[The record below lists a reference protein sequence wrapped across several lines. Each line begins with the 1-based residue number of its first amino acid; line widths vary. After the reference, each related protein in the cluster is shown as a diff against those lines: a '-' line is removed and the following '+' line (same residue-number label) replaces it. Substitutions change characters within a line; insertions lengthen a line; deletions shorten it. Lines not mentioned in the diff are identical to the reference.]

1 MANNVQFGLSNV
13 HIAKMN
19 ADGTYGTI
27 REYDLPVNLSLEH
40 QSNLQDFFAGNNKVA
55 SVETDQGFSGSLE
68 GMYFPDW
75 FLTEILNQVVDDDGA
90 ILQGGGE
97 KSSYFALGFQF
108 EGDENATRV
117 WACKCK
123 ATPPKGSH
131 QTTDEGVNADH
142 ETIDISATSRT
153 FTEGSGSSAQTWKY
167 AVSIMRDKTETHAA
181 YESYFDAV
189 PHAVMSAEAEVA
201 DTKLASLTIGTLR
214 LDPSFKASTTEY
226 EASTT
231 SSTVAVTAITRDED
245 ATVAIKNGS
254 TTVTNGGSASLSAG
268 ENTITVTV
276 TNGTE
281 ERVYTVIVTKS

>member
-1 MANNVQFGLSNV
+1 MANAIQYGLSNV
-13 HIAKMN
+13 RISKML
-19 ADGTYGTI
+19 ADGTYGPI
-27 REYDLPVNLSLEH
+27 REYDLPVNLSLER
-40 QSNLQDFFAGNNKVA
+40 QSNLQDFYAGNRKVA
-55 SVETDQGFSGSLE
+55 SIETDQGFSGSLE

-97 KSSYFALGFQF
+97 KSSYYAMGFQF
-108 EGDENATRV
+108 EGDESGTRV

-123 ATPPKGSH
+123 STPPKGSH

-142 ETIDISATSRT
+142 ETVDVSATSRT
-153 FTEGSGSSAQTWKY
+153 FTDGNNTWKY
-167 AVSIMRDKTETHAA
+167 AVAIMRDTPETHEA
-181 YESYFDAV
+181 YETFFDAV
-189 PHAVMSAEAEVA
+189 PHAVMSEEAEVA

-281 ERVYTVIVTKS
+281 ERVYTVTVTKS

>member
-1 MANNVQFGLSNV
+1 MANAIQYGLSNV
-13 HIAKMN
+13 RISKML
-19 ADGTYGTI
+19 ADGSYGPI
-27 REYDLPVNLSLEH
+27 REYDLPVNLSLER
-40 QSNLQDFFAGNNKVA
+40 QSNLQDFYAGNRKVA
-55 SVETDQGFSGSLE
+55 SIETDQGFSGSLE

-97 KSSYFALGFQF
+97 KSSYYAMGFQF
-108 EGDENATRV
+108 EGDESGTRV

-123 ATPPKGSH
+123 STPPKGSH

-142 ETIDISATSRT
+142 ETVDVSATSRT
-153 FTEGSGSSAQTWKY
+153 FTDGNNTWKY
-167 AVSIMRDKTETHAA
+167 AVAIMRDTPETHDA
-181 YESYFDAV
+181 YGTFFDAV
-189 PHAVMSAEAEVA
+189 PHATMSAEAEVA

-231 SSTVAVTAITRDED
+231 SSTVAVTAIARDED